1 MVSRDCSIV
10 YLLISV
16 DHLTMFYP
24 TDLQGLLVV
33 IQLANKVTMRLIS
46 CKYFTLCI
54 GMCMFSAGDVI
65 SLRCGQRR
73 VLLIAECF
81 SWQCDFSMLWSAAS
95 VTYS

>member
-54 GMCMFSAGDVI
+54 GMCMFSVGDVI
-65 SLRCGQRR
+65 SLRSCQRR

-81 SWQCDFSMLWSAAS
+81 SWQCDFSRLWSAAS
-95 VTYS
+95 VTDS